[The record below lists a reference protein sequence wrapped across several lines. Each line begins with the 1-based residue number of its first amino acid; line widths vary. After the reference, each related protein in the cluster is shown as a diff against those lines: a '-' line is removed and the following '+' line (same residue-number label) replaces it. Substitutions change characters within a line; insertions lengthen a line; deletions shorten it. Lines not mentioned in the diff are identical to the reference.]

1 MVPSLSSLLHKLSKS
16 KNSIHDRRSRSCS
29 VESASVKSVHFQD
42 FVETYESYSSTE
54 YDRRPSEELDEF
66 HAPSFVPCTVMEEFD
81 DERDPAYLKLVEKN
95 TRINQKVGHNSLAV
109 LISYRSYR

>member
-16 KNSIHDRRSRSCS
+16 KNSIHDRRPRSCS
-29 VESASVKSVHFQD
+29 VESSSVKSVHFQD

-54 YDRRPSEELDEF
+54 YDRRPSEELDEY
-66 HAPSFVPCTVMEEFD
+66 HAPSFVPCTVIEEYD
-81 DERDPAYLKLVEKN
+81 DERDPDYLKLVEKN
-95 TRINQKVGHNSLAV
+95 TRINQKLGHHSLAV